1 VVDQAEID
9 RVIAGGRG
17 VMLIVSH
24 LGNVELSRASLDDAA
39 RARITLLVHTRHAE
53 NYARLLRRFR
63 PEAAIDTFQVTEVNP
78 GTVIAL
84 KEVVERGG
92 WVAIAG
98 DRTPVGGGERVSRAK
113 FLGHEAAFPQGPYI
127 LAHLLECPVYLM
139 FCLREN
145 GRHRLYFER
154 FAERVVLP
162 RGDKEAALAA
172 LAGRYASRLEAYC
185 LRDPFQWYNFF
196 DFWAEAGAR

>member
-1 VVDQAEID
+1 
-9 RVIAGGRG
+9 
-17 VMLIVSH
+17 
-24 LGNVELSRASLDDAA
+24 
-39 RARITLLVHTRHAE
+39 
-53 NYARLLRRFR
+53 
-63 PEAAIDTFQVTEVNP
+63 
-78 GTVIAL
+78 
-84 KEVVERGG
+84 
-92 WVAIAG
+92 
-98 DRTPVGGGERVSRAK
+98 
-113 FLGHEAAFPQGPYI
+113 
-127 LAHLLECPVYLM
+127 M